1 MNNER
6 REAIRKLRVRLDAI
20 RSEIDDLRDQEQIAL
35 GNLSENMQRGQ
46 KGKAMMNAV
55 NALCEASKA
64 ADTIV
69 DAWLGIAAK

>member
-1 MNNER
+1 MNKER
-6 REAIRKLRVRLDAI
+6 REAIRQLRVRLDAI

-46 KGKAMMNAV
+46 KGKAMMNAI

-64 ADTIV
+64 SDTIV
-69 DAWLGIAAK
+69 DAWLVIAAK